1 MENVGGYDH
10 KPVTTFPQNPDNVR
24 EKFESHFS
32 YQYDVVVDI
41 LKLLEWP
48 PLYPC
53 IEKGT

>member
-10 KPVTTFPQNPDNVR
+10 KPVTIFLQNPDNVR

-41 LKLLEWP
+41 LELLEWP